1 MKHNVW
7 WAYDLADLG
16 NTVRRARR
24 ESGMTQLELAERLGV
39 TRMTL
44 SRLEHG
50 EAVSMDTAMRSLSEC
65 GYAVAIA
72 PKFST
77 LTLDNPRLVAPDATA
92 ETDAAGAR
100 GEDVLDG

>member
-1 MKHNVW
+1 MKQNVW
-7 WAYDLADLG
+7 WAYDLADFG

-24 ESGMTQLELAERLGV
+24 ESGMTQLELADRLGV

-50 EAVSMDTAMRSLSEC
+50 EAVSMDTALRSLSEC

-77 LTLDNPRLVAPDATA
+77 LALDSPHDVADQTTGAR
-92 ETDAAGAR
+92 AR
-100 GEDVLDG
+100 GEGTLDG